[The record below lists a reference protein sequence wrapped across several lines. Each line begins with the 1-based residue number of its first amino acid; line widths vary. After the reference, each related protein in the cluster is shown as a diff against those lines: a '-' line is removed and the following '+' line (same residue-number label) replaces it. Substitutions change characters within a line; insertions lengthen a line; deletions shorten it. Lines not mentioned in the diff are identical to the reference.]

1 MSHLNQSLNLEVME
15 LPVLA
20 EHILELKEVCR
31 QRLLLPEE
39 SLELLD
45 SFLIIF
51 VDASYRSLNELL
63 HIARQ
68 YVIELLSR
76 IFLKVLQFLELSI
89 SFVVTHELR
98 GDRVRED
105 HDPGRQ
111 EDLRAWND

>member
-1 MSHLNQSLNLEVME
+1 MGHLHQSLDLEVVE
-15 LPVLA
+15 LAVFA
-20 EHILELKEVCR
+20 EHILELKEICWKC
-31 QRLLLPEE
+31 LLLPEE

-45 SFLIIF
+45 SFLVILID
-51 VDASYRSLNELL
+51 VSNRSLNEFL